1 MTNEEFE
8 TIYLP
13 KYDLTIRA
21 IARKLAQTNDTLSE
35 DLYQEGLIA
44 LWSCTPNRARDNPD
58 AYIRQAIKFRMIDYL
73 RKERIY
79 ITESLE
85 ARLERGDQ
93 IVSDG
98 SQLGHGIRLK
108 ERNNGNSRTTADGY
122 SDQER
127 RFRQEEE
134 D

>member
-8 TIYLP
+8 KIYLP

-21 IARKLAQTNDTLSE
+21 IARKLAQTNDTLAE

-44 LWSCTPNRARDNPD
+44 LWNCTPNRAKDNTD
-58 AYIRQAIKFRMIDYL
+58 AYIRQSLKFRMIDYL

-79 ITESLE
+79 NTESLE

-93 IVSDG
+93 LVTDATGGFDLVSLPSALPSRRNDAG
-98 SQLGHGIRLK
+98 K
-108 ERNNGNSRTTADGY
+108 EK
-122 SDQER
+122 R
-127 RFRQEEE
+127 RFYEEE
-134 D
+134 EE